1 MCTAAVHRVADHHP
15 ACHTT
20 ADRMEGLIEK
30 LDARAIKIVLWPTKV
45 AAERCD
51 SFVHLGCRSSS
62 LETHVSWHA
71 ARQVAVPR
79 NAVREVFGRR
89 VL

>member
-1 MCTAAVHRVADHHP
+1 
-15 ACHTT
+15 
-20 ADRMEGLIEK
+20 MEGFIEK

-51 SFVHLGCRSSS
+51 SFVHLRCRSFS
-62 LETHVSWHA
+62 LGTDVSWRA

>member
-1 MCTAAVHRVADHHP
+1 
-15 ACHTT
+15 
-20 ADRMEGLIEK
+20 MEGLIEK

-51 SFVHLGCRSSS
+51 RFAHPRCRSFS
-62 LETHVSWHA
+62 LGTDVSWHA

-79 NAVREVFGRR
+79 NAVRGMFGRP
-89 VL
+89 VLWSYI

>member
-1 MCTAAVHRVADHHP
+1 
-15 ACHTT
+15 
-20 ADRMEGLIEK
+20 MEGFIEK

-51 SFVHLGCRSSS
+51 SFVHLRCRSFS
-62 LETHVSWHA
+62 LGTDVSWHV

>member
-1 MCTAAVHRVADHHP
+1 
-15 ACHTT
+15 
-20 ADRMEGLIEK
+20 MEGLIEK

-51 SFVHLGCRSSS
+51 SFVHQRCRSLS
-62 LETHVSWHA
+62 LGTDVSWNA
-71 ARQVAVPR
+71 ARQVAFPR